1 MTIASVFYLKKK
13 HIDVDILNPE
23 FTAYSIYVSAYED
36 DVDEKEEDH
45 MYQWLERNVT
55 CPFIFIFA
63 CSDYLG
69 MEESNRLT
77 SLGVQFEHKIY
88 GKNQAK
94 ENFYFV
100 SIQSHEQLRV
110 LLDEYYYL
118 AEQNEFMM
126 VADTQTLV
134 EVKEYH
140 ISKTHCYPI
149 VDCTLAE
156 NDGFAMIVG
165 HDGRGFQLITTNKQW
180 SGKNNL
186 LRTLGDVHLE
196 QWDDEYYG
204 VK

>member
-1 MTIASVFYLKKK
+1 MTVVTVQPLKEE
-13 HIDVDILNPE
+13 HLAVNISNESYD
-23 FTAYSIYVSAYED
+23 AYSIYVSEFED
-36 DVDEKEEDH
+36 CVDENKEH

-69 MEESNRLT
+69 MEESYRLT
-77 SLGVQFEHKIY
+77 SLGVEFEHKIY

-94 ENFYFV
+94 ENFYFI
-100 SIQSHEQLRV
+100 SIQAHEQLRV

-126 VADTQTLV
+126 VADTKTFV

-140 ISKTHCYPI
+140 VSKTHCYSI
-149 VDCTLAE
+149 VDCTLE
-156 NDGFAMIVG
+156 KHEGFAMIVD
-165 HDGRGFQLITTNKQW
+165 HDGRGIQLITTDKRW

-186 LRTLGDVHLE
+186 LRTLADAHLE
-196 QWDDEYYG
+196 QWDNEYYG
-204 VK
+204 LK